1 MELTAYL
8 LTTPYLSD
16 ILGRVFVT
24 YDRCSKMCGIK
35 SCVHRKV
42 AGLAS
47 EVNPLKLMLRA
58 TAHAPDADVSNESK
72 WYNLNI

>member
-16 ILGRVFVT
+16 ILGRVLVT

-47 EVNPLKLMLRA
+47 EVNPLILMLRLMHR
-58 TAHAPDADVSNESK
+58 TRTSVMSPSGT
-72 WYNLNI
+72 I